1 MIFDGHSDL
10 LYDVTRRRLAGE
22 ARVLEHRHLNRLRRG
37 GIEGLV
43 LAFWYG
49 RGQGQT
55 FWEGVPGAENAAQRL
70 EVMLSCAQAEFAE
83 CPWLAV
89 VRTAEEA
96 EAARAEGKIYAFLGI
111 EGLEG
116 LERPEELDR
125 LASLGLR
132 LGMLTWNEE
141 NPFASGAAQD
151 PAKGLTDLGRRA
163 LGRMEDLGIVPD
175 VSHLNDGG
183 FWDVLKLSRGPVI
196 ASHSNCRA
204 LCPHPRNLTDSQL
217 RAIRDSGGVVGL
229 NVHHKFVHEDPEKQ
243 TAQTLALHAAHMAE
257 VMGVEHVACGF
268 DFCEFMGPGND
279 GAAGLEDCGQAGT
292 LLECLERLG
301 MSARERE
308 LISRENLLR
317 IFRERRENY
326 HCIQSGNSL
335 YWTMK

>member
-22 ARVLEHRHLNRLRRG
+22 SHVLEQHHLDRLRRG

-43 LAFWYG
+43 LALWYG

-55 FWEGVPGAENAAQRL
+55 FWEGVPGAERAAHRL

-89 VRTAEEA
+89 VRTAAEA
-96 EAARAEGKIYAFLGI
+96 EAARAEGKLYAFLAIEGM

-116 LERPEELDR
+116 PEELDR

-132 LGMLTWNEE
+132 LGTLTWNEE
-141 NPFASGAAQD
+141 NRFAAGAAQD

-163 LGRMEDLGIVPD
+163 LRRMEDLGILID
-175 VSHLNDGG
+175 VSHLNEGG
-183 FWDVLKLSRGPVI
+183 FREVLRLARGPVI

-204 LCPHPRNLTDSQL
+204 LCDVPRNLTDEQL
-217 RAIRDSGGVVGL
+217 RAIRDSGGVVGV
-229 NVHHKFVHEDPEKQ
+229 NAYQNFVHQDPERQ
-243 TAQTLALHAAHMAE
+243 TAETLALHAARMAE

-268 DFCEFMGPGND
+268 DFCEFMGSPGNE
-279 GAAGLEDCGQAGT
+279 AARGLEDCGHAGAF
-292 LLECLERLG
+292 LDCLERLG
-301 MSARERE
+301 MSPKERE
-308 LISRENLLR
+308 LVARGNFLR
-317 IFRERRENY
+317 IL
-326 HCIQSGNSL
+326 G
-335 YWTMK
+335 KAGK

>member
-10 LYDVTRRRLAGE
+10 LYDVTRRRLVGE
-22 ARVLEHRHLNRLRRG
+22 TRVLERHHLDRLRRG
-37 GIEGLV
+37 GIEGLT
-43 LAFWYG
+43 LALWYG

-55 FWEGVPGAENAAQRL
+55 FWEGVPGAESAAHRL

-89 VRTAEEA
+89 VRTAAEA
-96 EAARAEGKIYAFLGI
+96 EAARAEGKLYAFLAIEGM

-116 LERPEELDR
+116 PEELDR

-141 NPFASGAAQD
+141 NRFAAGAAQD
-151 PAKGLTDLGRRA
+151 PAKGLTDLGRETVR
-163 LGRMEDLGIVPD
+163 RMERLGIAVD

-183 FWDVLKLSRGPVI
+183 FWEVLKLAQGPVV

-204 LCPHPRNLTDSQL
+204 LCDVPRNLTDEQL

-229 NVHHKFVHEDPEKQ
+229 NVHHKFVHQDPAKR
-243 TAQTLALHAAHMAE
+243 TAETLALHAAHMAE

-279 GAAGLEDCGQAGT
+279 AAKGLEDCGRAGT
-292 LLECLERLG
+292 FLDCLERLG
-301 MSARERE
+301 MSAAERRM
-308 LISRENLLR
+308 IAHENFLR
-317 IFRERRENY
+317 ILAKAE
-326 HCIQSGNSL
+326 
-335 YWTMK
+335 K

>member
-22 ARVLEHRHLNRLRRG
+22 SRVLEQRHLDRLRRG

-43 LAFWYG
+43 LALWYG

-55 FWEGVPGAENAAQRL
+55 FWEGVPGAERAAHRL

-83 CPWLAV
+83 CPWRAG
-89 VRTAEEA
+89 VRTAAEA
-96 EAARAEGKIYAFLGI
+96 EAARAEGKLYAFLAIEGM

-116 LERPEELDR
+116 PEELDR

-141 NPFASGAAQD
+141 NRFAAGAAQD

-163 LGRMEDLGIVPD
+163 LRRMEDLGILID
-175 VSHLNDGG
+175 VSHLNEGG
-183 FWDVLKLSRGPVI
+183 FREVLRLARGPVI

-204 LCPHPRNLTDSQL
+204 LCDVPRNLTDEQL
-217 RAIRDSGGVVGL
+217 RAIRDSGGVVGV
-229 NVHHKFVHEDPEKQ
+229 NAYNNFVHQDPERQ
-243 TAQTLALHAAHMAE
+243 TAETLALHAARMAE

-268 DFCEFMGPGND
+268 DFCEFMGSPGNE
-279 GAAGLEDCGQAGT
+279 AARGLEDCGHAGAF
-292 LLECLERLG
+292 LDCLERLG
-301 MSARERE
+301 MSPKERE
-308 LISRENLLR
+308 LVARGNFLR
-317 IFRERRENY
+317 IL
-326 HCIQSGNSL
+326 G
-335 YWTMK
+335 KAGK

>member
-22 ARVLEHRHLNRLRRG
+22 SHVLEQHHLDRLRRG

-43 LAFWYG
+43 LALWYG

-55 FWEGVPGAENAAQRL
+55 FWEGVPGAERAAHRL

-89 VRTAEEA
+89 VRAAAEA
-96 EAARAEGKIYAFLGI
+96 EAARAEGKLYAFLAIEGM

-116 LERPEELDR
+116 PEELDR

-132 LGMLTWNEE
+132 LGTLTWNEE
-141 NPFASGAAQD
+141 NRFAAGAAQD

-163 LGRMEDLGIVPD
+163 LRRMEDLGILID
-175 VSHLNDGG
+175 VSHLNEGG
-183 FWDVLKLSRGPVI
+183 FREVLRLARGPVI

-204 LCPHPRNLTDSQL
+204 LCDVPRNLTDEQL
-217 RAIRDSGGVVGL
+217 RAIRDSGGVVGV
-229 NVHHKFVHEDPEKQ
+229 NAYQNFVHQDPERQ
-243 TAQTLALHAAHMAE
+243 TAETLALHAARIAE

-268 DFCEFMGPGND
+268 DFCEFMGSPGNE
-279 GAAGLEDCGQAGT
+279 AARGLEDCGHAGAF
-292 LLECLERLG
+292 LDCLERLG
-301 MSARERE
+301 MSPKERE
-308 LISRENLLR
+308 LVARGNFLR
-317 IFRERRENY
+317 IL
-326 HCIQSGNSL
+326 G
-335 YWTMK
+335 KAGK